1 MRRLSGAGVVA
12 GIASGQAVLL
22 VRRGRALRVP
32 VADTRVG
39 DEVSRLERARERSR
53 QQIAAIRARLST
65 GPGADLA
72 PLFDAQLLML
82 DDPLLVGRARAL
94 IGEEKVNAEW
104 AVQRAFDEVAALFDD
119 IDDPYLRD
127 RRGDVADVAGR
138 VRMNLRDGTRGWQ
151 DVLDS
156 GEGPFVLVADDPPP
170 SVAAQ
175 VDWSR
180 VTGLA
185 IDAGSRTSH
194 TAILARSLG
203 IPTVVGLGEATLHV
217 RPGMPVVVD
226 GTAGELIVEPS
237 AAIAEELRARADR
250 QAAAPLPA
258 PATRGPALTS
268 DGVRIRLDANVDR
281 VEDVAVARREHADGI
296 GLFRSELLLN
306 GEGLPGLTGPE
317 SERAQA
323 DVYRRAIL
331 EMAPR
336 PVTIRTFDLDEGQA
350 ASGRASVDAG
360 PEMDRHRVLGLR
372 GVRLGMSQPAL
383 LDTQL
388 RAILRA
394 ASTGGSVRILVPF
407 VTAPFEMGY
416 VAARLELAQQGLAA
430 EGLQPPRVTLGAMIE
445 VPAAAMAA
453 DRLAEVSDF
462 LAVGTNDLV
471 QYLLAA
477 DRTDQRLAALV
488 SGVHPAL
495 LRLLRLLPRLAARH
509 GVPVS
514 VCGELA
520 SQPTMLALLMGLGV
534 REFSMTP
541 TALATARRVVER
553 SDLGALRRMARGAAR
568 TGLLAELEHH
578 VEHALAQA
586 AAPSEPVAKP

>member
-1 MRRLSGAGVVA
+1 MRRLSGAGVVG

-32 VADTRVG
+32 VAEARIG
-39 DEVSRLERARERSR
+39 DEVARLDRARERSR
-53 QQIAAIRARLST
+53 QQIAAIRTQLST
-65 GPGADLA
+65 GPGAEMA

-82 DDPLLVGRARAL
+82 DDPLLVGRARTL
-94 IGEEKVNAEW
+94 IREEKVNAEW
-104 AVQRAFDEVAALFDD
+104 AVQRAFDEVATLFDD
-119 IDDPYLRD
+119 IDDAYLRD

-138 VRMNLRDGTRGWQ
+138 VRMNLREGARGWQ
-151 DVLDS
+151 DVLDR

-203 IPTVVGLGEATLHV
+203 IPTVVGLGEATLCV
-217 RPGMPVVVD
+217 RPGMQVIVD
-226 GTAGELIVEPS
+226 GTTGELIVEPS
-237 AAIAEELRARADR
+237 AEVAKTLAARASR
-250 QAAAPLPA
+250 QQAPA
-258 PATRGPALTS
+258 PSLSPRGPVLTR
-268 DGVRIRLDANVDR
+268 DGTRIRLEANVDR
-281 VEDVAVARREHADGI
+281 VEDVAVARREQADGI

-306 GEGLPGLTGPE
+306 GDGLPGLTGPE

-323 DVYRRAIL
+323 EIYRAAVL
-331 EMAPR
+331 AMAPR
-336 PVTIRTFDLDEGQA
+336 PVTIRTFDLDEAQA
-350 ASGRASVDAG
+350 TSGRASVDSG
-360 PEMDRHRVLGLR
+360 PELDRHRVLGLR
-372 GVRLGMSQPAL
+372 GVRLGISQPAL

-394 ASTGGSVRILVPF
+394 ATAGGTVRILVPF
-407 VTAPFEMGY
+407 VTAAFEMQY
-416 VAARLELAQQGLAA
+416 VAERLELARRALAE
-430 EGLQPPRVTLGAMIE
+430 EGLQAPRVALGAMIE
-445 VPAAAMAA
+445 VPAAALAA
-453 DRLAEVSDF
+453 DHLAAVSDF

-477 DRTDQRLAALV
+477 DRTDERLASLV
-488 SGVHPAL
+488 SGMHPAL

-509 GVPVS
+509 AVPVS

-520 SQPTMLALLMGLGV
+520 SQPTMLALLVGLGV

-541 TALATARRVVER
+541 TALGTARRIVE
-553 SDLGALRRMARGAAR
+553 SNDLAVLRRLARQAAR
-568 TGLLAELEHH
+568 TGVLAELEHH
-578 VEHALAQA
+578 VERALAQTA
-586 AAPSEPVAKP
+586 MPSEPVAKP

>member
-1 MRRLSGAGVVA
+1 MRRLSGAGVVG

-32 VADTRVG
+32 VADARIG

-53 QQIAAIRARLST
+53 QQITAIRERLST
-65 GPGADLA
+65 GPGAELA

-138 VRMNLRDGTRGWQ
+138 VRMNLREGTRGWQ
-151 DVLDS
+151 DVLDA
-156 GEGPFVLVADDPPP
+156 GTGPFVLVADDPPP

-203 IPTVVGLGEATLHV
+203 IPTVVGLSEATLHV
-217 RPGMPVVVD
+217 RPGMRVVVD
-226 GTAGELIVEPS
+226 GTLGELIVEPS
-237 AAIAEELRARADR
+237 ADVVEELRVRVDR
-250 QAAAPLPA
+250 QPAPMPA
-258 PATRGPALTS
+258 PAPRGPALTR
-268 DGVRIRLDANVDR
+268 DGTRIRLEANVDR
-281 VEDVAVARREHADGI
+281 VEDIAVAHREHADGI

-306 GEGLPGLTGPE
+306 GDGLPGLTGPE

-331 EMAPR
+331 AMAPR
-336 PVTIRTFDLDEGQA
+336 LVTIRTFDLDEGQA
-350 ASGRASVDAG
+350 TSGRASVDAG
-360 PEMDRHRVLGLR
+360 PELDRHRVLGLR

-394 ASTGGSVRILVPF
+394 AAGGAVRILVPF
-407 VTAPFEMGY
+407 VTAPFEMEY
-416 VAARLELAQQGLAA
+416 VATRLELARQALAADGLA
-430 EGLQPPRVTLGAMIE
+430 LPRATLGAMIE
-445 VPAAAMAA
+445 VPAAALAA
-453 DRLAEVSDF
+453 DHLARVSDF

-477 DRTDQRLAALV
+477 DRTDQRLATLV

-509 GVPVS
+509 AVPVS

-520 SQPTMLALLMGLGV
+520 SQPTMLALLLGLGV

-541 TALATARRVVER
+541 TALGTARRVVES
-553 SDLGALRRMARGAAR
+553 SDLGVLRRMARRAAR

-578 VEHALAQA
+578 VEHALVQA
-586 AAPSEPVAKP
+586 ATPSEPVANP

>member
-1 MRRLSGAGVVA
+1 MRRLSGAGVVG

-32 VADTRVG
+32 VADARIG

-65 GPGADLA
+65 GPGAELA

-82 DDPLLVGRARAL
+82 DDPLLVGRARTL

-104 AVQRAFDEVAALFDD
+104 AVQRAFDEVATLFDD

-151 DVLDS
+151 DVLDA
-156 GEGPFVLVADDPPP
+156 GTGPFVLVADDPPP

-226 GTAGELIVEPS
+226 GTLGELIVEPS
-237 AAIAEELRARADR
+237 ADVAEELRARVDR
-250 QAAAPLPA
+250 QPAPTPA
-258 PATRGPALTS
+258 PAPRGPALTR
-268 DGVRIRLDANVDR
+268 DGTRIRLEANVDR
-281 VEDVAVARREHADGI
+281 VEDIAVARREHADGI

-306 GEGLPGLTGPE
+306 GDGLPGLTGPE

-331 EMAPR
+331 AMAPR
-336 PVTIRTFDLDEGQA
+336 LVTIRTFDLDEGQA
-350 ASGRASVDAG
+350 TSGRASVDAG
-360 PEMDRHRVLGLR
+360 PELDRHRALGLR

-394 ASTGGSVRILVPF
+394 A
-407 VTAPFEMGY
+407 AA
-416 VAARLELAQQGLAA
+416 AARCASWC
-430 EGLQPPRVTLGAMIE
+430 
-445 VPAAAMAA
+445 
-453 DRLAEVSDF
+453 RL
-462 LAVGTNDLV
+462 
-471 QYLLAA
+471 
-477 DRTDQRLAALV
+477 
-488 SGVHPAL
+488 
-495 LRLLRLLPRLAARH
+495 
-509 GVPVS
+509 
-514 VCGELA
+514 
-520 SQPTMLALLMGLGV
+520 
-534 REFSMTP
+534 
-541 TALATARRVVER
+541 
-553 SDLGALRRMARGAAR
+553 
-568 TGLLAELEHH
+568 
-578 VEHALAQA
+578 
-586 AAPSEPVAKP
+586 